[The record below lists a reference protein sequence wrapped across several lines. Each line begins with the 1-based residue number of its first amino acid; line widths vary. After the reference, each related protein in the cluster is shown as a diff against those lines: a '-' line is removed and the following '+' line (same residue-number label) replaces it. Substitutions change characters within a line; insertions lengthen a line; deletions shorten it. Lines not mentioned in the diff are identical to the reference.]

1 MERLSVSSSNLASA
15 GYDPATS
22 TLQVEFNN
30 GDIYDYYSVP
40 EYLFTDLIN
49 AGSVGSYFSAHIRN
63 NFSFQKV

>member
-1 MERLSVSSSNLASA
+1 MERTSVSSSNLASV
-15 GYDPATS
+15 GYDAATS

-40 EYLFTDLIN
+40 EYLFTNLIN
-49 AGSVGSYFSAHIRN
+49 AGSAGSYFSANIRN